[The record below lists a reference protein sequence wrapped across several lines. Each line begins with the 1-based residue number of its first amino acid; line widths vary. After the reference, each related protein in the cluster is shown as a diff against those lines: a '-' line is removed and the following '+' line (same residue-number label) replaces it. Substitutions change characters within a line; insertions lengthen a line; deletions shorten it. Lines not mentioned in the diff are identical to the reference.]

1 MAFRIELTQSA
12 LDDLGRYAKR
22 ERNIIL
28 DGIEKQ
34 LSGEPQRETRNR
46 KPLRENPLS
55 HWELRIGR
63 YRVFYE
69 ISEAAKLVKVIAV
82 GHKLHNRLLIGGQEF
97 ELRKT
102 SN

>member
-12 LDDLGRYAKR
+12 FDDLDRFKKR

-34 LSGEPQRETRNR
+34 LTGEPQRETRNR

-55 HWELRIGR
+55 HWELRLGQ
-63 YRVFYE
+63 YRVFYDVSVAE
-69 ISEAAKLVKVIAV
+69 QRVKVIAV
-82 GHKLHNRLLIGGQEF
+82 GYKLHNKLFIGGAEF
-97 ELRKT
+97 EL
-102 SN
+102 